1 MISDPSVTCSA
12 KSTFP
17 SATPASHRECLEGTK
32 LLKSRK
38 VVSPDGRLVDAGVNN
53 SLSYVRSAD
62 TGAVFPMLPGHD
74 MEVTGDAFSGEGA
87 QLVTGSKDGTA
98 IGWSLGST

>member
-1 MISDPSVTCSA
+1 M
-12 KSTFP
+12 
-17 SATPASHRECLEGTK
+17 
-32 LLKSRK
+32 
-38 VVSPDGRLVDAGVNN
+38 NN

-74 MEVTGDAFSGEGA
+74 MEVTGDAFFGEGA
-87 QLVTGSKDGTA
+87 QLVTGSKGGTA